1 MPALISNSTPFVQMA
16 LLKSNTSLRSQTI
29 NTKMSGILDEVTCQ
43 KSGRGGGGGGGGG
56 GGAGGGGGGDG
67 EERGRG
73 GELRGKP
80 RRESDGKSG

>member
-1 MPALISNSTPFVQMA
+1 MISNSTPFVQIA
-16 LLKSNTSLRSQTI
+16 LLKSNTSLISQTI
-29 NTKMSGILDEVTCQ
+29 NTKMSGIPDEVTCQ
-43 KSGRGGGGGGGGG
+43 KNGRGGGGGGGRG
-56 GGAGGGGGGDG
+56 GGAGGGGNG